1 MGRLSRATCVLIRE
15 CGGVGAVLG
24 NELTMRGRTEAVV
37 WFLNFA
43 LAVEMD
49 MRGEESLMWAHDVG
63 RGGGSLLLLLIL
75 PVTRRNVGYLTCW
88 TMQKENLAPEFRE
101 VIGML

>member
-1 MGRLSRATCVLIRE
+1 MVVHEKI
-15 CGGVGAVLG
+15 AVLG
-24 NELTMRGRTEAVV
+24 NELTMLGRTEAVV

-49 MRGEESLMWAHDVG
+49 MGGEESLIPCSGVD

-75 PVTRRNVGYLTCW
+75 PVTRRDVGYLTCW
-88 TMQKENLAPEFRE
+88 TMQEENLAPEFRQ
-101 VIGML
+101 VISML

>member
-1 MGRLSRATCVLIRE
+1 M
-15 CGGVGAVLG
+15 
-24 NELTMRGRTEAVV
+24 V

-49 MRGEESLMWAHDVG
+49 MVGEESLMPCSDVG

-75 PVTRRNVGYLTCW
+75 PVTRRDVDYLTCW
-88 TMQKENLAPEFRE
+88 TMQEENLAPEFRQ
-101 VIGML
+101 VISVL